1 MWGQVKFTVSKPTSS
16 PNVSEPADIEE
27 LTYWF
32 TVGDVVI
39 DFYKLGPMDPEN
51 FSAIK
56 SPEKK
61 LLKIALFVNGSSFI
75 KQKNELNKAL
85 VKEVFDQ
92 ALYFLMI
99 GTAILIILG
108 VMRVKRLAKKMTAQI
123 IFLYETLSQIASDRK
138 RKGVVGL
145 SFKHTCKEL
154 NELHLTFNRVA
165 RTINLSSQSMSGEAV
180 DDEQA

>member
-1 MWGQVKFTVSKPTSS
+1 VWGQVKFTVRKPKSS
-16 PNVSEPADIEE
+16 PNVTEPADIEE

-32 TVGDVVI
+32 TVSDVVI
-39 DFYKLGPMDPEN
+39 DIYKLAPMDPYN

-61 LLKIALFVNGSSFI
+61 LLKVAFFVNGSSII
-75 KQKNELNKAL
+75 KQINELNDAL

-92 ALYFLMI
+92 ALYAFMI
-99 GTAILIILG
+99 GTAILIVLG
-108 VMRVKRLAKKMTAQI
+108 VLRVKRLAYKMTAQI
-123 IFLYETLSQIASDRK
+123 IFLYETLYQIASDRK
-138 RKGVVGL
+138 RKGAVEL

-165 RTINLSSQSMSGEAV
+165 RTINLPS
-180 DDEQA
+180 